1 MKDRVQVIDTEGY
14 RSNVGI
20 ILCNSEGQLFW
31 ARRIGEDGWQF
42 PQGGIQKNESPEQ
55 ALYRE
60 LEEEVG
66 LKAGD
71 VELLGS
77 TQGWLRY
84 RLPKHMCRQQR
95 NRARGFI
102 GQKQIWF
109 LLKLTASEG
118 RVRLNTSA
126 EPEFDHWRWV
136 SPETT
141 VKEVIDFKRAVYLKA
156 LEELMPIIHSP
167 SLFIVNR

>member
-1 MKDRVQVIDTEGY
+1 MIDTEGY

-20 ILCNSEGQLFW
+20 ILCHPDGRLFW
-31 ARRIGEDGWQF
+31 ARRIGEDAWQF
-42 PQGGIQKNESPEQ
+42 PQGGIQYNESPEQ

-71 VELLGS
+71 VELLGC
-77 TQGWLRY
+77 TRDWLRY
-84 RLPKHMCRQQR
+84 QLPRHMLRHH
-95 NRARGFI
+95 NRDSRFI

-109 LLKLTASEG
+109 LLKLATSEG
-118 RVRLNTSA
+118 KVCLNTST

-136 SPETT
+136 SPEVT
-141 VKEVIDFKRAVYLKA
+141 VKEVIDFKRAVYLRA
-156 LEELMPIIHSP
+156 LEELMPMLNRP
-167 SLFIVNR
+167 SLSFAHR

>member
-20 ILCNSEGQLFW
+20 ILCNPYGQLFW
-31 ARRIGEDGWQF
+31 ARRIGEDAWQF
-42 PQGGIQKNESPEQ
+42 PQGGIQYNESPEQ

-66 LKAGD
+66 LTADD
-71 VELLGS
+71 VELLGC
-77 TQGWLRY
+77 THGWLRY
-84 RLPKHMCRQQR
+84 QLPRYMRRH
-95 NRARGFI
+95 NRSNRFI

-118 RVRLNTSA
+118 RVCLSASA
-126 EPEFDHWRWV
+126 EPEFDRWRWV
-136 SPETT
+136 SPEIT
-141 VKEVIDFKRAVYLKA
+141 VNEVIDFKRAVYLRA
-156 LEELMPIIHSP
+156 LEELMPMINGP
-167 SLFIVNR
+167 SLFIAHR

>member
-1 MKDRVQVIDTEGY
+1 MIDTEGY

-20 ILCNSEGQLFW
+20 IICNPDGQLLW

-42 PQGGIQKNESPEQ
+42 PQGGIKKNESPEQ

-66 LKAGD
+66 LKARD

-77 TQGWLRY
+77 TRGWLRY
-84 RLPKHMCRQQR
+84 QLPRHMCRH
-95 NRARGFI
+95 NRTRGFV

-118 RVRLNTSA
+118 QVCLDASA

-136 SPETT
+136 SPEVT
-141 VKEVIDFKRAVYLKA
+141 VNEVIEFKRSVYLRA
-156 LEELMPIIHSP
+156 LEELMPIINCP
-167 SLFIVNR
+167 PLFVAHH

>member
-1 MKDRVQVIDTEGY
+1 MIDTEGY

-20 ILCNSEGQLFW
+20 ILCHPDGRLFW
-31 ARRIGEDGWQF
+31 ARRIGEDAWQF
-42 PQGGIQKNESPEQ
+42 PQGGIQYNESPKQ

-71 VELLGS
+71 VELLGC
-77 TQGWLRY
+77 TRDWLRY
-84 RLPKHMCRQQR
+84 QLPPHMLRQH
-95 NRARGFI
+95 NRGNRFI

-109 LLKLTASEG
+109 LLKLTTSER
-118 RVRLNTSA
+118 RVCLNTSA

-136 SPETT
+136 SPEVT
-141 VKEVIDFKRAVYLKA
+141 VKEVIEFKRAVYLRA
-156 LEELMPIIHSP
+156 LEELMPMLNRSPLSIAHS
-167 SLFIVNR
+167 